1 MFILISF
8 LIFSGALFGAAYYAF
23 VAPQQQENE
32 VLVSR
37 LRTLRG
43 QAIGGRRAGGGSSAL
58 LKSETR
64 GSLAF
69 LGDFFSWFAP
79 LKRLQMYITQANKK
93 WRASEVF
100 SLCLVLLGVTYFLV
114 GALGLDQ
121 PLARLVIGLGV
132 AWLPIFYIM
141 RIRDH
146 RLKKFEE
153 NLPDAID
160 LFNRSMKAGHNIHS
174 GLETIASETHDP
186 VKMEFKKVIEELA
199 LGSPIE
205 AALHG
210 VGERVPLIDL
220 KFFVTGLILQRQTG
234 ANMVQVLEGLSVLV
248 RERLNLAEKLKAAT
262 ASQRMSAGLLC
273 SLPLVM
279 AFIFWLMKPEYIRWF
294 YTDELGQQVMTF
306 AIVWEVVGIL
316 VIRKMSSPKF

>member
-1 MFILISF
+1 MFVLIAF

-23 VAPQQQENE
+23 VVPQQEENE
-32 VLVSR
+32 ILVSR
-37 LRTLRG
+37 LRNLRSH
-43 QAIGGRRAGGGSSAL
+43 AIAGRRMGGSSAL

-69 LGDFFSWFAP
+69 LGDFFSWIAP
-79 LKRLQMYITQANKK
+79 LKRLQLYIYQANKK
-93 WRASEVF
+93 WRATEVF
-100 SLCLVLLGVTYFLV
+100 SLCMVLLAVTYF
-114 GALGLDQ
+114 ALGFFGLDP
-121 PLARLVIGLGV
+121 PLFRLLIGLLV
-132 AWLPIFYIM
+132 AWIPIFYIVK
-141 RIRDH
+141 IRER
-146 RLKKFEE
+146 RLHKFEE

-205 AALHG
+205 DALHG
-210 VGERVPLIDL
+210 LGDRVPLIDL

-248 RERLNLAEKLKAAT
+248 RERLNLAEKLKAST
-262 ASQRMSAGLLC
+262 AQQRMSAGLLC
-273 SLPLVM
+273 SLPIVM
-279 AFIFWLMKPEYIRWF
+279 ALIFWLLKPEYIRWF
-294 YTDELGQQVMTF
+294 YTDETGQSVMTF
-306 AIVWEVVGIL
+306 AIVWEIIGIL
-316 VIRKMSSPKF
+316 VIRKMSNPKF

>member
-1 MFILISF
+1 MFIVIAF
-8 LIFSGALFGAAYYAF
+8 LIFSCALFGAAYYAF

-32 VLVSR
+32 VLVTR
-37 LRTLRG
+37 LRGLRS
-43 QAIGGRRAGGGSSAL
+43 QAVAGRRMGGSSAL

-79 LKRLQMYITQANKK
+79 LTRLQTYITQANKK
-93 WRASEVF
+93 WRATEVF
-100 SLCLVLLGVTYFLV
+100 SLCMVLLGITYFGV
-114 GALGLDQ
+114 GLLGLDQ
-121 PLARLVIGLGV
+121 PLFRLLIGLLI
-132 AWLPIFYIM
+132 AWIPIFYIM
-141 RIRDH
+141 KLRDR
-146 RLKKFEE
+146 RLHKFEE

-199 LGSPIE
+199 LGSNIE
-205 AALHG
+205 DALHG
-210 VGERVPLIDL
+210 LGDRVPLIDL

-234 ANMVQVLEGLSVLV
+234 ANMVQVLEGLAVLV
-248 RERLNLAEKLKAAT
+248 RERLNLAEKLKAST
-262 ASQRMSAGLLC
+262 ASQRMSATLLC
-273 SLPLVM
+273 SLPIVM
-279 AFIFWLMKPEYIRWF
+279 ALIFWLLKPEYIRWF
-294 YTDELGQQVMTF
+294 YTDETGQSVMTF
-306 AIVWEVVGIL
+306 AIVWEIIGIL

>member
-1 MFILISF
+1 MFVVIAF

-23 VAPQQQENE
+23 VVPQQAENE
-32 VLVSR
+32 ILVSR
-37 LRTLRG
+37 LRNLRSH
-43 QAIGGRRAGGGSSAL
+43 AVAGRRSGGSSAL

-79 LKRLQMYITQANKK
+79 LKRLQTYINQANKK
-93 WRASEVF
+93 WRATEVF
-100 SLCLVLLGVTYFLV
+100 SLCMVLLAVTFFGVRF
-114 GALGLDQ
+114 LGLDQ
-121 PLARLVIGLGV
+121 PLFCLVIGLLV
-132 AWLPIFYIM
+132 AWIPIFYIIKL
-141 RIRDH
+141 RER
-146 RLKKFEE
+146 RLHKFEE

-199 LGSPIE
+199 LGSNIE
-205 AALHG
+205 DALHG
-210 VGERVPLIDL
+210 LGDRVPLIDL

-234 ANMVQVLEGLSVLV
+234 ANMVQVLEGLAVLV
-248 RERLNLAEKLKAAT
+248 RERLNLAEKLKAST
-262 ASQRMSAGLLC
+262 AQQRMSAGLLC
-273 SLPLVM
+273 SLPIVM
-279 AFIFWLMKPEYIRWF
+279 ALIFWLLKPEYIRWF
-294 YTDELGQQVMTF
+294 YTDETGQSIMTF
-306 AIVWEVVGIL
+306 AIVWEIIGIL